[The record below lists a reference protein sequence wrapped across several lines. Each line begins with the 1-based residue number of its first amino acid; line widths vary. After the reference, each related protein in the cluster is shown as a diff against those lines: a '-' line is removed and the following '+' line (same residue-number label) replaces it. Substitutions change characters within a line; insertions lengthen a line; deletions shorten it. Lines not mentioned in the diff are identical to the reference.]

1 MTPARTDILAA
12 IRKSLGRDA
21 LDSTQR
27 KPLVERM
34 TRHARHI
41 IPERVNLD
49 PAGLVDLFVR
59 KAEGVAATLDHVPAP
74 DQAENAIARYLARE
88 NLPSRLVAAPAV
100 RDLHITWASVPTLEV
115 RTGPADRGDLASVT
129 VAMAG
134 IAETGTLVLLSGPA
148 TPTGLNFVPPH
159 NIVLLQTCNI
169 VACAEDAW
177 DLIRTDG
184 LPRAV
189 NFITGPSRTGDI
201 EQKIEIGV
209 HGPLRL
215 HIIMMD

>member
-159 NIVLLQTCNI
+159 KHRAASDLQHC
-169 VACAEDAW
+169 
-177 DLIRTDG
+177 G
-184 LPRAV
+184 LCGRCMGSHPDRRSSAGRELYY
-189 NFITGPSRTGDI
+189 GPVTYR
-201 EQKIEIGV
+201 
-209 HGPLRL
+209 
-215 HIIMMD
+215 